1 MRGILGALL
10 LKKGYKMK
18 RYLGKKKILRIYIDN
33 QDKFEERP
41 LWEEILK
48 KVKEHDMAGATVF
61 KGVAGI
67 GANTE
72 LRSFNVFTLS
82 QELPLVIELIDSE
95 EKIVNFIDK
104 IDYMIQEGITTM
116 CDTQVIKYK
125 HR

>member
-1 MRGILGALL
+1 
-10 LKKGYKMK
+10 MK

-33 QDKFEERP
+33 QDKFEDRP

-48 KVKEHDMAGATVF
+48 KVKEHGMAGATVF

-67 GANTE
+67 GAHTE
-72 LRSFNVFTLS
+72 LRSFNVFTIS

-95 EKIVNFIDK
+95 EKIVDFIDK